1 MTTHRCCGTIPA
13 NRNQPKIW
21 NRTTAKKPV
30 VALLHLPEVAEGAA
44 TYRLPYDF
52 LPFISARG
60 GDADRRPSAD
70 RHHRDGTV
78 RDQLGRQAP

>member
-1 MTTHRCCGTIPA
+1 LLWETILA
-13 NRNQPKIW
+13 NRNQPNIW
-21 NRTTAKKPV
+21 NRTTAKNLV
-30 VALLHLPEVAEGAA
+30 VALLHLPEVAGVAA

-52 LPFISARG
+52 RPFTSARG

-70 RHHRDGTV
+70 RRHRDGTV